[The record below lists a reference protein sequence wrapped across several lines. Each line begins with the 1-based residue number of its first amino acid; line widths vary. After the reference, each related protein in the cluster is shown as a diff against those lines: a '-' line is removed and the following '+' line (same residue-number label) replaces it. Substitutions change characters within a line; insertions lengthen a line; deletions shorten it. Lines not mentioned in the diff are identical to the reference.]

1 MPTKAAELAAET
13 SCRCPEQCKSFRRAL
28 TFDKLITHVG
38 IRERRFLRRWRR
50 ACHLLRRRRRSSKSR
65 REAKKIN
72 ERENMIKA
80 GVGNMSRLKRRS
92 VPLRHDC
99 EKAAV
104 VLRETK
110 VVKSSS
116 SLKFNFNVQKK
127 LLCNLSFQDFNK
139 NISRAVQDCRVA
151 SLSALSSNNNT
162 KQISRM
168 STCRTDTFG
177 ESCP

>member
-1 MPTKAAELAAET
+1 M
-13 SCRCPEQCKSFRRAL
+13 
-28 TFDKLITHVG
+28 
-38 IRERRFLRRWRR
+38 
-50 ACHLLRRRRRSSKSR
+50 LRRRRRSSKSR

-116 SLKFNFNVQKK
+116 SLNV
-127 LLCNLSFQDFNK
+127 
-139 NISRAVQDCRVA
+139 
-151 SLSALSSNNNT
+151 
-162 KQISRM
+162 
-168 STCRTDTFG
+168 
-177 ESCP
+177 